1 MIIPI
6 PRIATKLKTENRKP
20 PHDTASING
29 FHKVVAQ
36 LVKRGA
42 NVAMKDKSGNS
53 PLHWAAVLNRH
64 KAVGALLK
72 GGADIDDKDTQYTDI
87 IVQIRVKV

>member
-1 MIIPI
+1 M
-6 PRIATKLKTENRKP
+6 
-20 PHDTASING
+20 PHTASING

-53 PLHWAAVLNRH
+53 PLHWAAVLTRH

-72 GGADIDDKDTQYTDI
+72 GGADIDDKDKKGKTA
-87 IVQIRVKV
+87 RALAAEKNHVKVTEQFDEAEPLETR